1 MANQYEMCGTVKRI
15 MDPKTFSKGFT
26 KREFVLTTE
35 EDRPQM
41 VQFACLQQQCGLLD
55 RIAVDDR
62 VRVQFQITGREW
74 QEKFFVNLEVQ
85 QIAKMGADGS
95 SVALDE
101 APPPAPPP
109 GDDDPMPF

>member
-1 MANQYEMCGTVKRI
+1 
-15 MDPKTFSKGFT
+15 
-26 KREFVLTTE
+26 
-35 EDRPQM
+35 
-41 VQFACLQQQCGLLD
+41 
-55 RIAVDDR
+55 
-62 VRVQFQITGREW
+62 
-74 QEKFFVNLEVQ
+74 VNLEVQ